1 VIEITD
7 KSAWI
12 LKANQIESQHVPI
25 RLSDTKK
32 KAITIF
38 SIKPMKKAALMLE
51 QAKSFRLT
59 IRAIDFRSK
68 NSLRELILTNF
79 FSTQI
84 DIYSSSDVRI

>member
-1 VIEITD
+1 
-7 KSAWI
+7 
-12 LKANQIESQHVPI
+12 
-25 RLSDTKK
+25 
-32 KAITIF
+32 
-38 SIKPMKKAALMLE
+38 MKKAALMLE